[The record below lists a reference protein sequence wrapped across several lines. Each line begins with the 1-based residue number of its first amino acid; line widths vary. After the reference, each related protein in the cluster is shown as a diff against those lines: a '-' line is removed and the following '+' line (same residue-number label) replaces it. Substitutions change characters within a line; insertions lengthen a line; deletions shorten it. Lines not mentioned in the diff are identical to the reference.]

1 MCYYKIMKK
10 NLNYIESTVKSEKI
24 FDGKVFR
31 VFVDEVQFPDGK
43 KSRREVVSHNGG
55 VCIIAVDDKERV
67 LVEKQYRYAVKDY
80 LLELPAGKL
89 EKGEDHKEAGIREL
103 KEETGAI
110 AGSFEYLGYM
120 IPTCGYCDERI
131 HFYVAKDL
139 SFGDTHF
146 DEFEYVET
154 QFVPL
159 SDLMEMIKKGEI
171 HDGKTVF
178 GLTLYNLNK

>member
-1 MCYYKIMKK
+1 MKK

-67 LVEKQYRYAVKDY
+67 LVEKQYRYALKDY

-89 EKGEDHKEAGIREL
+89 EKGEDHKEAGIR
-103 KEETGAI
+103 
-110 AGSFEYLGYM
+110 
-120 IPTCGYCDERI
+120 
-131 HFYVAKDL
+131 
-139 SFGDTHF
+139 
-146 DEFEYVET
+146 
-154 QFVPL
+154 
-159 SDLMEMIKKGEI
+159 
-171 HDGKTVF
+171 
-178 GLTLYNLNK
+178 